1 MRTSISIL
9 GAGWLGL
16 PLALRLQAQGYLV
29 KASCTSPEKLE
40 ILKNQGLDAYL
51 IRIDEGKIQGDAA
64 VFFNSEILF
73 VNIPPSRRRPDVETW
88 YPQQVQAIM
97 EQAKASGVKNL
108 LFIGSTSVYGDVN
121 QAVDESSALLPDTAS
136 ARSLVKAEAIVRQ
149 AYVDAGQGSILRMSG
164 LVGGDRK
171 AGRFFAGKK
180 DVPEGNA
187 PINLVH
193 LDDCLGVIEL
203 ILQKG
208 HWGYLYNVCADEH
221 PHKAQFYTQQAL
233 QQGFEAPTFLD
244 DPTPRFKIVKNDK
257 IKRDL
262 GYQFQHPDP
271 LYFT

>member
-1 MRTSISIL
+1 MPNSISIL

-16 PLALRLQAQGYLV
+16 PLALRLQAQGYEV
-29 KASCTSPEKLE
+29 KVSCTRSEKLE
-40 ILKNQGLDAYL
+40 TLKNQDLDAYL
-51 IRIDEGKIQGDAA
+51 IRIDDGKIEGDSAA
-64 VFFNSEILF
+64 FFKSETLF

-88 YPQQVQAIM
+88 YPQQVQAIL
-97 EQAKASGVKNL
+97 EQAKAKGVKNL

-121 QAVDESSALLPDTAS
+121 EAVDENSALLPDTAS
-136 ARSLVKAEAIVRQ
+136 ARSLVAAEALVKQ
-149 AYVDAGQGSILRMSG
+149 TYVAAGQGSILRMSG
-164 LVGGDRK
+164 LVGGERK
-171 AGRFFAGKK
+171 AGRFFAGRK

-193 LDDCLGVIEL
+193 LDDCLGVIEQVL
-203 ILQKG
+203 SG
-208 HWGYLYNVCADEH
+208 EHWGQVYNVCADEH
-221 PHKAQFYTQQAL
+221 PPKAQFYTRQAL

-271 LYFT
+271 LYFV